1 MLQAIRDNS
10 KGIIA
15 KIIVGLIALT
25 FALFGLESL
34 VGLGSKEK
42 PAAEV
47 NGEDIAVIDLMRG
60 VDLQR
65 RQLLMQMGPD
75 ADPTL
80 LDDNLIQRGVL
91 ESLIEQA
98 LLVQSAENQGLFLSE
113 EMIDQ
118 LIVSTPEFQVDGRF
132 DRNQFEMVLRNA
144 GFTPLMYSDLLRK
157 ETLMDEERAAYLLS
171 SFTTRD
177 EVERIVRLDQ
187 QTRDVAWVRIP
198 LLSMLNETEV
208 SEDEI
213 RSLFDERAPSLQTPE
228 QVILDYVLLDRSDFV
243 DPSLVSED
251 EVREVYD
258 QMMAEFVAQEQRS
271 VSHILIEVS
280 DDRDALAALAKAQEV
295 FLELQEGADFAE
307 LAERFS
313 DDLGSAS
320 QGGSLGFLTRDSLVD
335 EFANALY
342 DMNEVGEISE
352 PVETQ
357 FGYHIIR
364 LDDIRESE
372 RPSFEESAFDL
383 RLEIAE
389 RDAEMR
395 YVEQMERLADLS
407 FSAADLI
414 VPAEELDLVIER
426 SQPIS
431 RDGGSDFLGSNARV
445 VEAAFSEDL
454 LRDRLNSLP
463 IELDRERTVVVRVN
477 EHLPSRQ
484 QTFEEVRDELELEL
498 ITAKATESLQ
508 QKTSEWLSALEQGE
522 SLESINADL
531 SWSEV
536 AEAGRADSRV
546 PSEIRNRLFAISANE
561 TPAYDLLKLT
571 DGSFALLR
579 LDAVQQNENQLND
592 DEMALMMSI
601 LGATIGQQEYQNRVD
616 GIRSQATIIRN

>member
-15 KIIVGLIALT
+15 KVIVGLIAVT

-65 RQLLMQMGPD
+65 RQILMQMGPD

-80 LDDNLIQRGVL
+80 LDDNLLQRGVL

-118 LIVSTPEFQVDGRF
+118 LIVSTPEFQIDGRF

-144 GFTPLMYSDLLRK
+144 GFTPLMYRDLLRK
-157 ETLMDEERAAYLLS
+157 ETLMDQERAAFLLS

-177 EVERIVRLDQ
+177 EVDRIVRLDQ

-198 LLSMLNETEV
+198 LLTILNETEV
-208 SEDEI
+208 SEAEI
-213 RSLFDERAPSLQTPE
+213 QALYDQRASSLQTPE
-228 QVILDYVLLDRSDFV
+228 QVVLDYVLLDRSDFV
-243 DPSLVSED
+243 DPSIISDD
-251 EVREVYD
+251 EVREIYE
-258 QMMAEFVAQEQRS
+258 QMMAEFVSQEQRA
-271 VSHILIEVS
+271 VSHILIEV
-280 DDRDALAALAKAQEV
+280 DGQRDALAALAQAQEI
-295 FLELQEGADFAE
+295 FLELQDGADFAE

-320 QGGSLGFLTRDSLVD
+320 QGGSLGLLTRDSLVD
-335 EFANALY
+335 EFADALFE
-342 DMNEVGEISE
+342 MSSPGEISH

-364 LDDIRESE
+364 LDEIRQTE
-372 RPSFEESAFDL
+372 RPSFEQAAFDL

-431 RDGGSDFLGSNARV
+431 REGGSDFLGRNSRV
-445 VEAAFSEDL
+445 VEAAFSSDL
-454 LRDRLNSLP
+454 LRERLNSLP

-484 QTFEEVRDELELEL
+484 LAFEEVRDELELEL
-498 ITAKATESLQ
+498 ITAKATETLQ
-508 QKTSEWLSALEQGE
+508 QKTSEWLAALQQGEALEN
-522 SLESINADL
+522 LNDDL
-531 SWSEV
+531 AWSEV
-536 AEAGRADSRV
+536 VEAGRADSRV
-546 PSEIRNRLFAISANE
+546 PSEIRNRLFAMSANE
-561 TPAYDLLKLT
+561 TPRFDLLQLR

-579 LDAVQQNENQLND
+579 LDAVQHKDNQLNE

-601 LGATIGQQEYQNRVD
+601 LGATLGQQEYQNRVD
-616 GIRSQATIIRN
+616 SLRAQATIKRN